1 MSFSFG
7 FFPQETEHEPS
18 KTSEAQMQKLK
29 PQATSDSTNNDPPSQ
44 STEILDWDRSMK
56 KPLHWIPREKLQ
68 ALLEERCDQELVC
81 QEIQLDQSIIDDH
94 DEDNQN
100 THLEEDTD
108 TNQQSVVRYVD
119 VVYSSFV
126 QNEEE
131 SSNLSNTTVVQP
143 GIYEGGL
150 QLWECSVDLVHYL
163 HKRFQQDETMMLGE
177 GVKPKDYSPA
187 SASAASSLTSP
198 RPPRI
203 LELGCGHG
211 LPSMYWIR
219 RALQQQHHQQQQ
231 IQLSSL
237 SSSLPQFVLTDYNA
251 PVVSNVVVSN
261 LILNAAQT
269 LLHPSNRNQSNS
281 LTNAQAC
288 RVIADMVDCATGDW
302 KGLIQKPESDDT
314 TPPQSTFDF
323 ILAAETLYTLE
334 STRET
339 ALLIHALLSKDNP
352 HATAWIATKRYY
364 FGVGGGT
371 QAFQQE
377 CRVLGLHT
385 EIAKVYDNGRQN
397 IREIIQVQHH
407 STN

>member
-1 MSFSFG
+1 M
-7 FFPQETEHEPS
+7 
-18 KTSEAQMQKLK
+18 
-29 PQATSDSTNNDPPSQ
+29 
-44 STEILDWDRSMK
+44 
-56 KPLHWIPREKLQ
+56 
-68 ALLEERCDQELVC
+68 LLE
-81 QEIQLDQSIIDDH
+81 H
-94 DEDNQN
+94 
-100 THLEEDTD
+100 
-108 TNQQSVVRYVD
+108 
-119 VVYSSFV
+119 SS
-126 QNEEE
+126 
-131 SSNLSNTTVVQP
+131 
-143 GIYEGGL
+143 
-150 QLWECSVDLVHYL
+150 D
-163 HKRFQQDETMMLGE
+163 
-177 GVKPKDYSPA
+177 
-187 SASAASSLTSP
+187 SAAS

-219 RALQQQHHQQQQ
+219 RALQQQQQQQ
-231 IQLSSL
+231 VQSSSL

-269 LLHPSNRNQSNS
+269 LLHPTTNSNQSNS

-288 RVIADMVDCATGDW
+288 RVIADMVHCATGDW

-385 EIAKVYDNGRQN
+385 EIANVYDNGRQN